1 MIKLAVGCLCA
12 QPECTLY
19 GWMVYL
25 YMQSPGYRR
34 GPTFTSMVPS
44 PTRSFSWHLPTQL
57 SALLSR
63 LFSTALTLK
72 GLTLKDHE
80 LLFSGLPSYITNHEV
95 HTPNILQLSFLGA
108 LQFDSVRFIN
118 RNCVIL
124 GIRARQ
130 LIAILYVFGLLFLLV
145 LGFLR
150 FSLFPSFF
158 CSILAFSPPL
168 FNISFLLIR
177 FSSNLDAVRAKKDRL
192 RRKMAIITCEGF
204 DDIVNDCWPLVQR
217 SKRCAVIPSRQEQ
230 K

>member
-130 LIAILYVFGLLFLLV
+130 LIAILYVFWSFIPARSWFLTIFIISLFLLFHTC
-145 LGFLR
+145 L
-150 FSLFPSFF
+150 FS
-158 CSILAFSPPL
+158 PL

-204 DDIVNDCWPLVQR
+204 DDIVNDCWRLVQR

>member
-158 CSILAFSPPL
+158 CSILAF
-168 FNISFLLIR
+168 FLPFLTSV
-177 FSSNLDAVRAKKDRL
+177 FYLSDFL
-192 RRKMAIITCEGF
+192 RILT
-204 DDIVNDCWPLVQR
+204 L
-217 SKRCAVIPSRQEQ
+217 
-230 K
+230 